1 MIKIALV
8 GDICS
13 GKTYISKLFK
23 EPVFNADYEVAK
35 IYKKNK
41 KCFKKLKKK
50 FPKFIDHFPI
60 EKKNIINLLL
70 SNKKNFQ
77 YLGNIVHPFVRK
89 KLEKFCLK
97 NKNKKLVILDIP
109 LFLENK
115 MYGKNDIIVFVKT
128 KKKEVNKK
136 IRKRPNFNKILVGKF
151 KTLQLSLSQKRKKS
165 HYVLNN
171 NFKSEIVKKAVKVL
185 KKKILND
192 RNCA

>member
-35 IYKKNK
+35 IYKENK

-50 FPKFIDHFPI
+50 FPKFIDRFPI

-77 YLGNIVHPFVRK
+77 YLGNIVHPFVRQ
-89 KLEKFCLK
+89 KLKEFYSK
-97 NKNKKLVILDIP
+97 NKKKKLVILDIP

-115 MYGKNDIIVFVKT
+115 MYEKDDIIVFVKT

-136 IRKRPNFNKILVGKF
+136 IRKRPNFNKILVEKF
-151 KTLQLSLSQKRKKS
+151 KKLQLSLSQKRKKS

-171 NFKSEIVKKAVKVL
+171 NFKSEIVKKAVKIL

>member
-50 FPKFIDHFPI
+50 FPNFIDRLPI

-77 YLGNIVHPFVRK
+77 YLGNIVHPFVRQKLK
-89 KLEKFCLK
+89 KFYSK
-97 NKNKKLVILDIP
+97 NKKKKLVILDIP

-115 MYGKNDIIVFVKT
+115 MYGKDDIIVFVKT

-136 IRKRPNFNKILVGKF
+136 IRKRPNFNKILVEKF
-151 KTLQLSLSQKRKKS
+151 KKLQLSLSQKRKKS

-171 NFKSEIVKKAVKVL
+171 NFKSEIVKKAVKIL
-185 KKKILND
+185 KRKILND

>member
-35 IYKKNK
+35 IYKENK

-151 KTLQLSLSQKRKKS
+151 KKLQLSLSQKRKKS

>member
-35 IYKKNK
+35 IYKENK

-50 FPKFIDHFPI
+50 FPKFIDRFPI

-77 YLGNIVHPFVRK
+77 YLGNIVHPFVRQNLK
-89 KLEKFCLK
+89 KFCSYSK
-97 NKNKKLVILDIP
+97 KKKLVILDIP

-115 MYGKNDIIVFVKT
+115 MYGKDDIIVFVKT

-136 IRKRPNFNKILVGKF
+136 IRKRPNFNKILVEKF
-151 KTLQLSLSQKRKKS
+151 KKLQLSLSQKRKKS

-171 NFKSEIVKKAVKVL
+171 NFKSEIVKNAVKIL
-185 KKKILND
+185 KRKILND

>member
-23 EPVFNADYEVAK
+23 EPIFNADYEVAK
-35 IYKKNK
+35 IYKENK

-50 FPKFIDHFPI
+50 FPKFIDRFPI

-77 YLGNIVHPFVRK
+77 YLGNIVHPFVRQ
-89 KLEKFCLK
+89 KLKEFYSK
-97 NKNKKLVILDIP
+97 NKKKKLVILDIP

-115 MYGKNDIIVFVKT
+115 MYGKDDIIVFVKT

-136 IRKRPNFNKILVGKF
+136 IRKRPNFNKILVEKF
-151 KTLQLSLSQKRKKS
+151 KKLQLSLSQKRKKS

-171 NFKSEIVKKAVKVL
+171 NFKSEIVKKAVKIL
-185 KKKILND
+185 KRKILND

>member
-77 YLGNIVHPFVRK
+77 YLSNIVHPFVRQ
-89 KLEKFCLK
+89 KLGKFFLK

-115 MYGKNDIIVFVKT
+115 MYGKDDIIIFVKT

-136 IRKRPNFNKILVGKF
+136 IKKRPNFNKILVGKF
-151 KTLQLSLSQKRKKS
+151 KKLQLSLSQKRKKS

-171 NFKSEIVKKAVKVL
+171 NFKSEIVKKAVKIL

>member
-128 KKKEVNKK
+128 KKKEVNKEIK
-136 IRKRPNFNKILVGKF
+136 KRPNFNKILVGKF
-151 KTLQLSLSQKRKKS
+151 KKLQLSLSQKRKKS

>member
-35 IYKKNK
+35 IYKENK

-50 FPKFIDHFPI
+50 FPKFIDRFPI

-77 YLGNIVHPFVRK
+77 YLGNIVHPFVRQKLK
-89 KLEKFCLK
+89 KFYSK
-97 NKNKKLVILDIP
+97 NKKKKLVILDIP

-115 MYGKNDIIVFVKT
+115 MYGKDDIIVFVKT

-136 IRKRPNFNKILVGKF
+136 IRKRPNFNKILVEKF
-151 KTLQLSLSQKRKKS
+151 KKLQLSLSQKRKKS

-171 NFKSEIVKKAVKVL
+171 NFKSEIVKKAVKIL
-185 KKKILND
+185 KRKILND

>member
-35 IYKKNK
+35 IYKENK

-50 FPKFIDHFPI
+50 FPKFIDRFPI

-77 YLGNIVHPFVRK
+77 YLGNIVHPFVRQKLK
-89 KLEKFCLK
+89 KFYSK
-97 NKNKKLVILDIP
+97 NKKKKLVILDIP

-115 MYGKNDIIVFVKT
+115 MYGKDDII
-128 KKKEVNKK
+128 
-136 IRKRPNFNKILVGKF
+136 
-151 KTLQLSLSQKRKKS
+151 LSLSQKRKKS

-171 NFKSEIVKKAVKVL
+171 NFKSEIVKKAVKIL
-185 KKKILND
+185 KRKILND

>member
-35 IYKKNK
+35 IYKENK
-41 KCFKKLKKK
+41 KCFTKLKKK
-50 FPKFIDHFPI
+50 FPKFIDRFPI
-60 EKKNIINLLL
+60 EKKNIISLLL

-77 YLGNIVHPFVRK
+77 YLGNIVHPFVRQ
-89 KLEKFCLK
+89 KLKKFCSK
-97 NKNKKLVILDIP
+97 NKKKKLVILDIP

-115 MYGKNDIIVFVKT
+115 MYRKDDVIVFVKT
-128 KKKEVNKK
+128 KKREVNKK
-136 IRKRPNFNKILVGKF
+136 IRKRPNFNKILVEKF
-151 KTLQLSLSQKRKKS
+151 KKLQLPLSQKRKKS
-165 HYVLNN
+165 HYVLSN
-171 NFKSEIVKKAVKVL
+171 NFKSEIVKKAVKIL

-192 RNCA
+192 RNCT

>member
-50 FPKFIDHFPI
+50 FPKFIDRFPI

-77 YLGNIVHPFVRK
+77 YLGNIVHPFVRQ
-89 KLEKFCLK
+89 KLKEFYSK
-97 NKNKKLVILDIP
+97 NKKKKLVILDIP

-115 MYGKNDIIVFVKT
+115 MYEKDDIIVFVKT

-136 IRKRPNFNKILVGKF
+136 IRKRPNFNKILVEKF
-151 KTLQLSLSQKRKKS
+151 KKLQLSLSQKRKKS

-171 NFKSEIVKKAVKVL
+171 NFKSEIVKKAVKIL
-185 KKKILND
+185 KRKILND

>member
-23 EPVFNADYEVAK
+23 EPIFNADYEVAK
-35 IYKKNK
+35 IYKENK
-41 KCFKKLKKK
+41 KCFKKLNKK
-50 FPKFIDHFPI
+50 FPKFIDRFPI

-77 YLGNIVHPFVRK
+77 YLGNIVHPFVRQ
-89 KLEKFCLK
+89 KLKEFYSK
-97 NKNKKLVILDIP
+97 NKKKKLVILDIP

-115 MYGKNDIIVFVKT
+115 MYEKDDIIVFVKT

-136 IRKRPNFNKILVGKF
+136 IRKRPNFNKILVEKF
-151 KTLQLSLSQKRKKS
+151 KKLQLSLSQKRKKS

-171 NFKSEIVKKAVKVL
+171 NFKSEIVKKAVKIL
-185 KKKILND
+185 KRKILND

>member
-35 IYKKNK
+35 IYKENK

-50 FPKFIDHFPI
+50 FPKFIDRFPI

-77 YLGNIVHPFVRK
+77 YLGNIVHPFVRQ
-89 KLEKFCLK
+89 KLKEFYSK
-97 NKNKKLVILDIP
+97 NKKKKLVILDIP

-115 MYGKNDIIVFVKT
+115 MYEKDDIIVFVKT

-136 IRKRPNFNKILVGKF
+136 IRKRPNFNKILVEKF
-151 KTLQLSLSQKRKKS
+151 KKLQLSLSQKRKKS

-171 NFKSEIVKKAVKVL
+171 NFKSEIVKKAVKIL
-185 KKKILND
+185 KRKILND

>member
-35 IYKKNK
+35 IYKENK

-50 FPKFIDHFPI
+50 FPKFIDRFPI

-77 YLGNIVHPFVRK
+77 YLGNIVHPFVRQ
-89 KLEKFCLK
+89 KLKKFCSK
-97 NKNKKLVILDIP
+97 NKKKKLVILDIP

-115 MYGKNDIIVFVKT
+115 MYGKEDIIVFVKT

-136 IRKRPNFNKILVGKF
+136 IRKRPNFNIKIINMFRKI
-151 KTLQLSLSQKRKKS
+151 QLKPNYKKKKARFIIK
-165 HYVLNN
+165 NT
-171 NFKSEIVKKAVKVL
+171 FTEDPVKKDI
-185 KKKILND
+185 KKILKEIS
-192 RNCA
+192 

>member
-23 EPVFNADYEVAK
+23 EPIFNADYEVAK
-35 IYKKNK
+35 IYKENK
-41 KCFKKLKKK
+41 KCFKKLNKK
-50 FPKFIDHFPI
+50 FPKFIDRFPI

-77 YLGNIVHPFVRK
+77 YLGNIVHPFVRQ
-89 KLEKFCLK
+89 KLKEFYSK
-97 NKNKKLVILDIP
+97 NKKKKLVILDIP

-115 MYGKNDIIVFVKT
+115 MYGKDDIIVFVKT

-136 IRKRPNFNKILVGKF
+136 IRKRPNFNKILVEKF
-151 KTLQLSLSQKRKKS
+151 KKLQLSLSQKRKKS

-171 NFKSEIVKKAVKVL
+171 NFKSEIVKKAVKIL
-185 KKKILND
+185 KRKILND

>member
-77 YLGNIVHPFVRK
+77 YLGNIVHPFVRQ

-97 NKNKKLVILDIP
+97 NKNKRLVILDIP

-151 KTLQLSLSQKRKKS
+151 KKLQLSLSQKRKKS

-171 NFKSEIVKKAVKVL
+171 NFKSEIVKKAVKIL

>member
-35 IYKKNK
+35 IYKENK
-41 KCFKKLKKK
+41 KCFKKLNKK
-50 FPKFIDHFPI
+50 FPKFIDRFPI

-77 YLGNIVHPFVRK
+77 YLGNIVHPFVRQ
-89 KLEKFCLK
+89 KLKEFYSK
-97 NKNKKLVILDIP
+97 NKKKKLVILDIP

-115 MYGKNDIIVFVKT
+115 MYEKDDIIVFVKT

-136 IRKRPNFNKILVGKF
+136 IRKRPNFNKILVEKF
-151 KTLQLSLSQKRKKS
+151 KKLQLSLSQKRKKS

-171 NFKSEIVKKAVKVL
+171 NFKSEIVKKAVKIL
-185 KKKILND
+185 KRKILND

>member
-35 IYKKNK
+35 IYKENK

-50 FPKFIDHFPI
+50 FPKFIDRFPI

-77 YLGNIVHPFVRK
+77 YLGNIVHPFVRQKLK
-89 KLEKFCLK
+89 KFYSK
-97 NKNKKLVILDIP
+97 NKKKKLVILDIP

-115 MYGKNDIIVFVKT
+115 MYGKDDIIIFIKT
-128 KKKEVNKK
+128 RKNDVNKK
-136 IRKRPNFNKILVGKF
+136 IRKRPNFNKILVEKF
-151 KTLQLSLSQKRKKS
+151 KKLQLSLSQKRKKS

-171 NFKSEIVKKAVKVL
+171 NFKSEIVKKAVKIL
-185 KKKILND
+185 KRKILND